1 LPRFFLGPGLSGE
14 FWRTG
19 WLLAVI
25 LFLLLAGV
33 NVYFALNHRLFYLLE
48 REDWPALVDHLE
60 QRIIQK
66 NHYTYGL
73 VRLLANSYLV
83 MSDSA
88 GVTALENKAG
98 IAKPALLD
106 TNALVFGAARILGGD
121 SEGASKFF
129 QVRLE
134 KGKLRP
140 RDKQWV
146 RWYYGFSLLLARH
159 FEQAASEF
167 KTLSLSSNDALI
179 IGLSAFF
186 LFDTLLKYIEDKTE
200 YQAVIDEG
208 RERVLAA
215 LKTPA
220 EWHKEA
226 GRIETEVYAAI
237 LQKYIDQAG
246 AWLFGGTHEKL

>member
-1 LPRFFLGPGLSGE
+1 LPQFFLGSGSSGQ
-14 FWRTG
+14 FWRLG
-19 WLLAVI
+19 WPLAVI
-25 LFLLLAGV
+25 LFLLLAGM

-48 REDWPALVDHLE
+48 REDWPALVDYLE
-60 QRIIQK
+60 QRVIQK
-66 NHYTYGL
+66 SHYTHGL

-121 SEGASKFF
+121 SQGASKFF

-146 RWYYGFSLLLARH
+146 HWYYGFSLLLARQ
-159 FEQAASEF
+159 FEQAAVEF
-167 KTLSLSSNDALI
+167 RTLLSSSDDALI
-179 IGLSAFF
+179 TGLSAFF
-186 LFDTLLKYIEDKTE
+186 LSDTLLKYIEDKAD
-200 YQAVIDEG
+200 YSALIDEG
-208 RERVLAA
+208 RTRVIAA

-220 EWHKEA
+220 GWHKEA
-226 GRIETEVYAAI
+226 VRIETEVHAAI
-237 LQKYIDQAG
+237 LQKYLEQAG
-246 AWLFGGTHEKL
+246 AWLFGGKNEEH